1 MTEIDIA
8 KKIKDISIP
17 LIPNS
22 VLKKEIKIVLNLMD
36 KAIQEIEKDYED
48 NIIDPFASLF
58 EKTIF
63 DINDNDDWKK
73 SEFQRQLQKTL
84 NNHIGRFH
92 QNIMCSLKDC
102 KEPPEHGTDFI
113 CKKKK
118 IYAEI
123 KNKWNSTNADSKA
136 GSFDKLENALSKN
149 KQFKGYFVTIIPKN
163 SKDYCKTMTT
173 TSNEEKSQWRKPRSD
188 IMEINAEFFYEKLT
202 KKKHVLKSIFY
213 RIPDLVEEIK
223 IEKKE
228 LLKNIKEDSSFN
240 YFLLNALGKY
250 E

>member
-1 MTEIDIA
+1 MTEIDKVKEIR
-8 KKIKDISIP
+8 DISLPFIP
-17 LIPNS
+17 DS
-22 VLKKEIKIVLNLMD
+22 VLKSEIEIVLNLMD
-36 KAIQEIEKDYED
+36 TAIDEIEKDYEE
-48 NIIDPFASLF
+48 NVIDPFVSLF

-63 DINDNDDWKK
+63 DISDNDNWKK

-102 KEPPEHGTDFI
+102 KEPPEQGTDFM
-113 CKKKK
+113 CKKEK

-136 GSFDKLENALSKN
+136 GSYDKLKHALSKN
-149 KQFKGYFVTIIPKN
+149 KKFKGYFVTIIPKN

-173 TSNEEKSQWRKPRSD
+173 TSNENKSQWRKPRID

-228 LLKNIKEDSSFN
+228 LLKGIKEDSSFN
-240 YFLLNALGKY
+240 YFLLKALGKY
-250 E
+250 D

>member
-1 MTEIDIA
+1 MTEIDKVKEIR
-8 KKIKDISIP
+8 DISLPFIP
-17 LIPNS
+17 DS
-22 VLKKEIKIVLNLMD
+22 VLKSEIEIVLNLMD
-36 KAIQEIEKDYED
+36 TAIDEIEKDYEE
-48 NIIDPFASLF
+48 NVIDPFVSLF

-63 DINDNDDWKK
+63 DISDNDNWKK

-102 KEPPEHGTDFI
+102 KEPPEQGTDFM
-113 CKKKK
+113 CKKEK

-136 GSFDKLENALSKN
+136 GSYDKLKHALSKN
-149 KQFKGYFVTIIPKN
+149 KKFKGYFVTIIPKN

-173 TSNEEKSQWRKPRSD
+173 TSNENKSQWRKPRID

-228 LLKNIKEDSSFN
+228 LLKGIKEDPSFN
-240 YFLLNALGKY
+240 YFLLKALGKY
-250 E
+250 D